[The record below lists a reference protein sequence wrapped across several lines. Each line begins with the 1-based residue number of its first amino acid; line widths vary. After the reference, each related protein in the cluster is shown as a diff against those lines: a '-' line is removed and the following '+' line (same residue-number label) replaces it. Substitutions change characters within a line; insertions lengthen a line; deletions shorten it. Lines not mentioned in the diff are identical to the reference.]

1 MTAAGPEGAA
11 RRKRARWIPGL
22 IALAALL
29 AIGFVVGAGGD
40 LSHPAPKSLSGRDV
54 SAQLATGIQAVE
66 SRPSPPAVT
75 CPASEPVR
83 VGLRFR
89 CSYDGGK
96 PIDVVEIDSRGHLRW
111 SLPGPA
117 SPG

>member
-1 MTAAGPEGAA
+1 MTAAGPEGAP

-40 LSHPAPKSLSGRDV
+40 LSHPAPRSLSGRDV
-54 SAQLATGIQAVE
+54 SMQLATGIQAVE
-66 SRPSPPAVT
+66 SRSSPPAVT
-75 CPASEPVR
+75 CPPSEPVR
-83 VGLRFR
+83 AGLKFQ
-89 CSYDGGK
+89 CSYDGGR

-111 SLPGPA
+111 SLPAAEPSG
-117 SPG
+117 